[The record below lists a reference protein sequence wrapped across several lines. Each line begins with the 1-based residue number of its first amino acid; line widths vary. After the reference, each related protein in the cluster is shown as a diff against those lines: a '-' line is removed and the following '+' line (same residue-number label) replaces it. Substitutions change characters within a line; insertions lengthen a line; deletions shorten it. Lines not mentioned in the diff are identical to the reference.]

1 MCLTFM
7 GPRVNQYTNVNLE
20 NGLLIDAQC
29 NFHVASHP

>member
-20 NGLLIDAQC
+20 EGLLIGAQC
-29 NFHVASHP
+29 NFH